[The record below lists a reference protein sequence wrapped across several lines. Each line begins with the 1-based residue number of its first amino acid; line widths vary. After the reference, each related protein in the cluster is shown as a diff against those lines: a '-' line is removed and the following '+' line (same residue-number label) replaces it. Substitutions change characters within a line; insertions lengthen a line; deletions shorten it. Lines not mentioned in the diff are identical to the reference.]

1 MKTEQP
7 IKLVGLLNC
16 HLIEENKSQYQKIY

>member
-1 MKTEQP
+1 MKTEHP

>member
-16 HLIEENKSQYQKIY
+16 HLIEENKSQYQKTY